1 MEHFFLI
8 QNANKLF
15 ICYDNNKSYI
25 VSFKTEKI
33 I

>member
-1 MEHFFLI
+1 MQHFFLI

-15 ICYDNNKSYI
+15 IYYDNNKSYI
-25 VSFKTEKI
+25 VSFKIEKI